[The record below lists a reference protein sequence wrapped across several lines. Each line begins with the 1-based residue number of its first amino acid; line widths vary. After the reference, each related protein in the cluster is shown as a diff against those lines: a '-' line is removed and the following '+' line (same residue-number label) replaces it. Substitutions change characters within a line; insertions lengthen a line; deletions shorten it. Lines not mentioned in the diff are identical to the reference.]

1 MDELRVGERVLALA
15 RGDITAFEAD
25 AVINAANS
33 ALAGGGGVDGAI
45 HPQGGPSIMAE
56 LRSRHPDGC
65 AKGSA
70 VLTGAGNLAARWVI
84 HAVGP
89 VGRGGQHGEPELLAA
104 AYRSALDLA
113 NEAGART
120 VALPAISAGVYG
132 YPLGEA
138 ARIGLGAAR
147 DHLAGETNLERT
159 TFVLYTG
166 DTHEAFASV
175 LGLLAS
181 ESGGDGA

>member
-1 MDELRVGERVLALA
+1 MDQLRVGQRVLALA
-15 RGDITAFEAD
+15 RGDITTFEAD
-25 AVINAANS
+25 ALVNAANS

-45 HPQGGPSIMAE
+45 HRQGGPSIMAE

-65 AKGSA
+65 PTGSA
-70 VLTGAGNLAARWVI
+70 VLTTAGNLAARWVI

-89 VGRGGQHGEPELLAA
+89 VWRGGKHGEPELLAA

-138 ARIGLGAAR
+138 ARIALTAAQ
-147 DHLAGETNLERT
+147 DHLAAETNLERT
-159 TFVLYTG
+159 TFVLYSG
-166 DTHEAFASV
+166 DTHEAFAAV
-175 LGLLAS
+175 LGRIAS
-181 ESGGDGA
+181 DRGGDRA